1 MPCARQESS
10 MIVITSA
17 DWLCVNG
24 NVNML
29 CTGNYIYLSTEG
41 GVGIF
46 VRVLEISE
54 EIMRVAAVE
63 LAMVVP
69 V

>member
-1 MPCARQESS
+1 
-10 MIVITSA
+10 
-17 DWLCVNG
+17 
-24 NVNML
+24 ML

-41 GVGIF
+41 GVGTF
-46 VRVLEISE
+46 VKVLEISE
-54 EIMRVAAVE
+54 EIVRVAAVE